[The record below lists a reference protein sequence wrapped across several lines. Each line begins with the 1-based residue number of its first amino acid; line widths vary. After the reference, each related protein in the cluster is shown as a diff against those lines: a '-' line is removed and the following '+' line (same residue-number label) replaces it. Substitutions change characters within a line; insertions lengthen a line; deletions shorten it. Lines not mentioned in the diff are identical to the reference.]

1 MGLNTGDLAGLNT
14 GDLAGLNT
22 GDLTGMNI
30 PAAIKSCSTASFLDK
45 FGVIFSSPC
54 PTCRGVNIV

>member
-45 FGVIFSSPC
+45 FGVIFS
-54 PTCRGVNIV
+54 